1 MASLPTEAELKANLQ
16 RAHRKIVPGNI
27 TSRNAFINIYGKYFT
42 RFARRNQ
49 SKMPFRTR
57 QTAQAISKNLI
68 EQYNRE
74 TNNSARRNL
83 ETRIRKL
90 GYTPPEI
97 VPAPVAGPRN
107 PVQVSAQEQIMR
119 KLETAMS
126 LNNKQFINAWKTYR
140 TEIPNP
146 NFTNRVRLREA
157 YSRVG
162 NLQKTRRQRY
172 INLNE
177 AMFSLP
183 SRNEEREAELET
195 IAQNLRNLE
204 GLVPLRKTGMGG
216 GSAPPP
222 RQLPKQPFRFQLPSL
237 GLGLRRQPLVEEQ
250 GPLREFE
257 FTTSGGPYNFNRFV
271 RNYKNYRTNPSSF
284 TGVDKRKLAE
294 VLDEFR
300 RTKLG
305 QYVVA
310 QNESQNKRNLQNQLE
325 NLGLNKAYINKRR
338 TLKKRELVL
347 AALAAAV
354 QGNNPN
360 VAAVQQAYAAYEPYA
375 QFGNFSRSNVR
386 RAKSILNPSTNWS
399 KKAATI
405 LKESF
410 TSYNRQIRQLE
421 ANLAALP
428 SNNVRRANLN
438 TRLRALRASKAQANA
453 RKAAVIA
460 GLKTTGKGLAAVA
473 AAPLYGVYKGTEYGV
488 GAVKTRYTAYTQEQ
502 NRRRGLNR
510 VIKNLVKLNNLN
522 AEIQGIPQQYT
533 GNSYFL
539 NAYKKVKNE
548 KIYKLAQRYVNEGVE
563 LPTQSNV
570 RLVYNQIMR
579 SKARKAAVVSGLK
592 TTGKGLAA
600 VAALPLAVTGGVL
613 YGGYRGAQAGVR
625 AGKARY
631 ASYTAE
637 QARRRR
643 LNAEAQRMFNVG
655 EEPASN
661 ANQYLINAYKKL
673 RAKKAE
679 RLAQEYFNKGNVP
692 PPGTPAN
699 VLNVYRKLMRVK
711 ARKNQLKGAI
721 KAVGTAFKKIKGKG
735 MQNYEDELAQ
745 VLRNMANTRGKLN
758 EIGPLFPINSQIARI
773 NQQIRDLPE
782 GPGNNRNRLES
793 NKQKL
798 VNKKTKHTQL
808 HSNAKELIK
817 RKQEL
822 ETILKRMQISK
833 AGQVGILR
841 KIYQRTQEYEAQKA
855 GLDENL
861 EKVAKQLERLNLAG
875 SNRDKLE
882 KRQREIKVRMAQLNR
897 LIAKRNRPP
906 PIRPQV
912 PSQGLFSTMAAAP
925 QTASR
930 LAPALSTRGVPV
942 NRMTNFSIKYEEA
955 TDERVKAQIIQ
966 QAYKLASDNMKKAR
980 TDTELEEMYAQYRTL
995 GPDSRRFKD
1004 LLDMGYKTI
1013 KSRIK
1018 SKRENRGNI
1027 GKLFGGGS
1035 GNLSKLLGSE
1045 STRKFLQELPTS
1057 QREAV
1062 KNAGGIARASSLI
1075 ENAGGPNAITRA
1087 AEVLKK
1093 SGGNVEKAV
1102 LNTPSIPVRAFQN
1115 VKKLGGPTTAVRTV
1129 RVVQVV
1135 KTRVRRRK
1143 TPVKKSRRVPT
1154 RKTKK
1159 KKKTSVATLKKI
1171 VHKLPRRN
1179 LEREALKW
1187 LSR

>member
-1 MASLPTEAELKANLQ
+1 MASLPTEAELKDNLQ
-16 RAHRKIVPGNI
+16 RAHGKIVPGNI

-49 SKMPFRTR
+49 SKMPYRTR

-68 EQYNRE
+68 EQYKRE
-74 TNNSARRNL
+74 TNNSAQRSL
-83 ETRIRKL
+83 EKRIRNL

-107 PVQVSAQEQIMR
+107 PVQDSAQEQIMQ

-126 LNNKQFINAWKTYR
+126 LNNKQFINAWKKYR

-146 NFTNRVRLREA
+146 EFTNKVRLREA

-177 AMFSLP
+177 AIFRLP
-183 SRNEEREAELET
+183 SRNEDREAKLET
-195 IAQNLRNLE
+195 IAQNLRNLG

-237 GLGLRRQPLVEEQ
+237 GFGTRRQPLVEEQ
-250 GPLREFE
+250 GSLRKFQ
-257 FTTSGGPYNFNRFV
+257 FTNSSGPYNFNRFV

-300 RTKLG
+300 RSKLG
-305 QYVVA
+305 EYVVRG
-310 QNESQNKRNLQNQLE
+310 NVSLQNQLA
-325 NLGLNKAYINKRR
+325 NLGLNKTYINKRR
-338 TLKKRELVL
+338 ALKKRELAL
-347 AALAAAV
+347 PALADAV
-354 QGNNPN
+354 RGNQPN
-360 VAAVQQAYAAYEPYA
+360 VQTVQEAYAAYEPYA

-386 RAKSILNPSTNWS
+386 RAKSILNPSNSWS
-399 KKAATI
+399 KKAQLMVREAV
-405 LKESF
+405 

-421 ANLAALP
+421 KNRDELPNTNDAGRTNISRRINALKRAKGLA
-428 SNNVRRANLN
+428 NVRKAAA
-438 TRLRALRASKAQANA
+438 LRALQ
-453 RKAAVIA
+453 
-460 GLKTTGKGLAAVA
+460 
-473 AAPLYGVYKGTEYGV
+473 
-488 GAVKTRYTAYTQEQ
+488 
-502 NRRRGLNR
+502 
-510 VIKNLVKLNNLN
+510 
-522 AEIQGIPQQYT
+522 
-533 GNSYFL
+533 
-539 NAYKKVKNE
+539 
-548 KIYKLAQRYVNEGVE
+548 
-563 LPTQSNV
+563 
-570 RLVYNQIMR
+570 
-579 SKARKAAVVSGLK
+579 

-631 ASYTAE
+631 ASYTSE
-637 QARRRR
+637 QARRRG

-655 EEPASN
+655 EQPANN
-661 ANQYLINAYKKL
+661 ANQYLKNAYKKL
-673 RAKKAE
+673 RAREAE
-679 RLAQEYFNKGNVP
+679 RLAQEYVNRGNVP
-692 PPGTPAN
+692 PAGTRAN
-699 VLNVYRKLMRVK
+699 VVNAYGKLMRVK

-735 MQNYEDELAQ
+735 MQKYEDELEQ
-745 VLRNMANTRGKLN
+745 VLRNIANTRGKLN

-773 NQQIRDLPE
+773 NQEIQTLPE

-808 HSNAKELIK
+808 HSNAKELLK

-841 KIYQRTQEYEAQKA
+841 KVYQRTQEYEAQKA
-855 GLDENL
+855 GLNENL
-861 EKVAKQLERLNLAG
+861 DKVAKQLERLNLAG

-912 PSQGLFSTMAAAP
+912 PPQGLFSTMGAAP

-930 LAPALSTRGVPV
+930 SGLAPALSTRGVPV
-942 NRMTNFSIKYEEA
+942 NRMTNFSIKYEE
-955 TDERVKAQIIQ
+955 TSDERIKAQIIQ

-980 TDTELEEMYAQYRTL
+980 TETELEEMYAQYRTL

-1004 LLDMGYKTI
+1004 LLDMGYKSI
-1013 KSRIK
+1013 KARIK
-1018 SKRENRGNI
+1018 SKRENRGNL
-1027 GKLFGGGS
+1027 GRLFGGGS
-1035 GNLSKLLGSE
+1035 GNLGKLLGSE
-1045 STRKFLQELPTS
+1045 STRKILQELPTA

-1062 KNAGGIARASSLI
+1062 RNAGGIARASSLI
-1075 ENAGGPNAITRA
+1075 ENAGGPNVVTRA

-1093 SGGNVEKAV
+1093 SGGNVERAA
-1102 LNTPSIPVRAFQN
+1102 LNTPNIPVRAFQN
-1115 VKKLGGPTTAVRTV
+1115 VKKLGGPSTAVRTV

-1143 TPVKKSRRVPT
+1143 TPVKKPRRVPT

>member
-1 MASLPTEAELKANLQ
+1 MAE
-16 RAHRKIVPGNI
+16 
-27 TSRNAFINIYGKYFT
+27 
-42 RFARRNQ
+42 
-49 SKMPFRTR
+49 
-57 QTAQAISKNLI
+57 
-68 EQYNRE
+68 
-74 TNNSARRNL
+74 
-83 ETRIRKL
+83 
-90 GYTPPEI
+90 
-97 VPAPVAGPRN
+97 
-107 PVQVSAQEQIMR
+107 
-119 KLETAMS
+119 
-126 LNNKQFINAWKTYR
+126 
-140 TEIPNP
+140 
-146 NFTNRVRLREA
+146 
-157 YSRVG
+157 
-162 NLQKTRRQRY
+162 
-172 INLNE
+172 
-177 AMFSLP
+177 
-183 SRNEEREAELET
+183 
-195 IAQNLRNLE
+195 
-204 GLVPLRKTGMGG
+204 
-216 GSAPPP
+216 
-222 RQLPKQPFRFQLPSL
+222 
-237 GLGLRRQPLVEEQ
+237 

-271 RNYKNYRTNPSSF
+271 REYRNYKTNPSTF
-284 TGVDKRKLAE
+284 TGVDKKRLAE

-300 RTKLG
+300 RNKLG

-310 QNESQNKRNLQNQLE
+310 QNESENKVRLQNQLA

-338 TLKKRELVL
+338 TLKKRELAL
-347 AALAAAV
+347 EALARAIQGNQPNVQAV
-354 QGNNPN
+354 QR
-360 VAAVQQAYAAYEPYA
+360 AYNAYVPYS
-375 QFGNFSRSNVR
+375 QFGNFSRSNIR

-399 KKAATI
+399 KKATVI
-405 LKESF
+405 FKESF

-421 ANLAALP
+421 KNRDELPNTNAAGRTNISRRINALKRAKGLA
-428 SNNVRRANLN
+428 NVRKAAA
-438 TRLRALRASKAQANA
+438 LRALQ
-453 RKAAVIA
+453 
-460 GLKTTGKGLAAVA
+460 TTGKGLAAVA
-473 AAPLYGVYKGTEYGV
+473 VLPLAVTGGLLYGGYRGAQAGV
-488 GAVKTRYTAYTQEQ
+488 RAGKARYASYTSEQ
-502 NRRRGLNR
+502 ARRRELNQ

-522 AEIQGIPQQYT
+522 AEIQGIPQQYV

-548 KIYKLAQRYVNEGVE
+548 KIYKLAQRYANQGGEP
-563 LPTQSNV
+563 PTQPNV
-570 RLVYNQIMR
+570 KLIYNQIMR
-579 SKARKAAVVSGLK
+579 SKARKAAVVSGFK
-592 TTGKGLAA
+592 TTAKGLAA
-600 VAALPLAVTGGVL
+600 VAAAPFYGV
-613 YGGYRGAQAGVR
+613 YKGAQAGVR
-625 AGKARY
+625 AGKASY
-631 ASYTAE
+631 EGYTAE
-637 QARRRR
+637 QERRRG
-643 LNAEAQRMFNVG
+643 LNAEAQRLISQG

-661 ANQYLINAYKKL
+661 ANQYLKNAYKKL
-673 RAKKAE
+673 RAKEAE

-692 PPGTPAN
+692 PPGTRAN
-699 VLNVYRKLMRVK
+699 VLNAYGKLMRVK
-711 ARKNQLKGAI
+711 ARKNQVKGAI

-735 MQNYEDELAQ
+735 MQKYEDELEQ
-745 VLRNMANTRGKLN
+745 VLRNIANTRGKLN
-758 EIGPLFPINSQIARI
+758 EIGPLSPINSQIARI
-773 NQQIRDLPE
+773 NQEIQTLPD

-841 KIYQRTQEYEAQKA
+841 KVYQRTQEYEAQKA

-861 EKVAKQLERLNLAG
+861 DKVAKQLERLNLAG

-906 PIRPQV
+906 PVRPQV
-912 PSQGLFSTMAAAP
+912 PPQGLFSTTGAAP
-925 QTASR
+925 QTAARSG

-942 NRMTNFSIKYEEA
+942 NRMTNFSIKYEE
-955 TDERVKAQIIQ
+955 TSDERIKAQIIQ

-980 TDTELEEMYAQYRTL
+980 TETELEEMYAQYRTL

-1004 LLDMGYKTI
+1004 LLDMGYKSI
-1013 KSRIK
+1013 KARIK
-1018 SKRENRGNI
+1018 SKRENRGNL

-1045 STRKFLQELPTS
+1045 STKKVLQELPPA

-1062 KNAGGIARASSLI
+1062 KNAGGLARASSLI
-1075 ENAGGPNAITRA
+1075 ENAGGPTVVTRA

-1102 LNTPSIPVRAFQN
+1102 MSTPSIPMSAFQN

-1143 TPVKKSRRVPT
+1143 APAKKPRRVPT

>member
-1 MASLPTEAELKANLQ
+1 
-16 RAHRKIVPGNI
+16 
-27 TSRNAFINIYGKYFT
+27 
-42 RFARRNQ
+42 
-49 SKMPFRTR
+49 
-57 QTAQAISKNLI
+57 
-68 EQYNRE
+68 
-74 TNNSARRNL
+74 
-83 ETRIRKL
+83 
-90 GYTPPEI
+90 
-97 VPAPVAGPRN
+97 
-107 PVQVSAQEQIMR
+107 
-119 KLETAMS
+119 
-126 LNNKQFINAWKTYR
+126 
-140 TEIPNP
+140 
-146 NFTNRVRLREA
+146 
-157 YSRVG
+157 
-162 NLQKTRRQRY
+162 
-172 INLNE
+172 
-177 AMFSLP
+177 MF
-183 SRNEEREAELET
+183 
-195 IAQNLRNLE
+195 
-204 GLVPLRKTGMGG
+204 
-216 GSAPPP
+216 
-222 RQLPKQPFRFQLPSL
+222 
-237 GLGLRRQPLVEEQ
+237 
-250 GPLREFE
+250 
-257 FTTSGGPYNFNRFV
+257 
-271 RNYKNYRTNPSSF
+271 
-284 TGVDKRKLAE
+284 
-294 VLDEFR
+294 
-300 RTKLG
+300 
-305 QYVVA
+305 
-310 QNESQNKRNLQNQLE
+310 
-325 NLGLNKAYINKRR
+325 
-338 TLKKRELVL
+338 
-347 AALAAAV
+347 
-354 QGNNPN
+354 
-360 VAAVQQAYAAYEPYA
+360 
-375 QFGNFSRSNVR
+375 
-386 RAKSILNPSTNWS
+386 
-399 KKAATI
+399 
-405 LKESF
+405 KESF

-421 ANLAALP
+421 KNRDELPNTNAAGRTNISRRINALKRAKGLA
-428 SNNVRRANLN
+428 NVRKAAA
-438 TRLRALRASKAQANA
+438 LRALQ
-453 RKAAVIA
+453 
-460 GLKTTGKGLAAVA
+460 TTGKGLAAVA
-473 AAPLYGVYKGTEYGV
+473 ALPLAVTGGLLYGGYRGAQAGVRAGKARYASYTTEQ
-488 GAVKTRYTAYTQEQ
+488 A
-502 NRRRGLNR
+502 RRRELNR

-522 AEIQGIPQQYT
+522 AEIQGIPQRYV

-548 KIYKLAQRYVNEGVE
+548 KIYKLAQRYANQGGEP
-563 LPTQSNV
+563 PTQPNV
-570 RLVYNQIMR
+570 KLIYNQIMR

-592 TTGKGLAA
+592 ITGKKL
-600 VAALPLAVTGGVL
+600 
-613 YGGYRGAQAGVR
+613 AGV
-625 AGKARY
+625 A
-631 ASYTAE
+631 
-637 QARRRR
+637 
-643 LNAEAQRMFNVG
+643 
-655 EEPASN
+655 
-661 ANQYLINAYKKL
+661 
-673 RAKKAE
+673 
-679 RLAQEYFNKGNVP
+679 
-692 PPGTPAN
+692 
-699 VLNVYRKLMRVK
+699 VLP
-711 ARKNQLKGAI
+711 I
-721 KAVGTAFKKIKGKG
+721 KTVGTVFKKIKGKG
-735 MQNYEDELAQ
+735 MQKYEDELEQ
-745 VLRNMANTRGKLN
+745 VLRNIANTRGKLN

-773 NQQIRDLPE
+773 NQEIQTLPE

-841 KIYQRTQEYEAQKA
+841 KVYQRTQEYEAQKA

-861 EKVAKQLERLNLAG
+861 DKVAKQLERLNLAG

-906 PIRPQV
+906 PVRPQV
-912 PSQGLFSTMAAAP
+912 PPQGLFSTTGAAP
-925 QTASR
+925 QTAARSG

-942 NRMTNFSIKYEEA
+942 NRMTNFSIKYEE
-955 TDERVKAQIIQ
+955 TSDERIKAQIIQ

-980 TDTELEEMYAQYRTL
+980 TETELEEMYAQYRTL

-1075 ENAGGPNAITRA
+1075 ENAGGPTVVTRA

-1102 LNTPSIPVRAFQN
+1102 MSTPSIPMSAFQN

-1143 TPVKKSRRVPT
+1143 APAKKPRRVPT

-1159 KKKTSVATLKKI
+1159 KKKPSVATLKKI